1 VKIVAAF
8 LFIVVAIVT
17 PITNWQAYVAYFVLI
32 VATAVLARLP
42 VLLVLRRSLIEIPF
56 VLFAVLMPFFGSGE
70 QVTVGPLTLYEE
82 GLLAAA
88 GIVAKGTLGVLTAIV
103 LSSSTQARELLRGFE
118 RLRMPAVMVQIIT
131 FMLRYVN
138 VVNDELARMRVA
150 RESRGFEAKGLKDWK
165 VIASTAGALF
175 IRSYE
180 RGERVHLAM
189 LARGYQGRLPDEE
202 HHAIAPGRWMAGL
215 ALPLL
220 ALIALLVTSLV
231 WGAR

>member
-1 VKIVAAF
+1 
-8 LFIVVAIVT
+8 LPLVT
-17 PITNWQAYVAYFVLI
+17 VF
-32 VATAVLARLP
+32 
-42 VLLVLRRSLIEIPF
+42 RRSLIEIPF

-70 QVTVGPLTLYEE
+70 QVMIGSVTLYKE
-82 GLLAAA
+82 GLVAGAA
-88 GIVAKGTLGVLTAIV
+88 IVAKGTLGVLTAIT

-138 VVNDELARMRVA
+138 VVNDELSRMRVA
-150 RESRGFEAKGLKDWK
+150 RESRGFEAKGIKDWK

-189 LARGYQGRLPDEE
+189 LARGYQGRLPDEV
-202 HHAIAPGRWMAGL
+202 HHVVTARHWTAGL
-215 ALPLL
+215 ALPGTALVVLL
-220 ALIALLVTSLV
+220 ITTVLESF
-231 WGAR
+231 G